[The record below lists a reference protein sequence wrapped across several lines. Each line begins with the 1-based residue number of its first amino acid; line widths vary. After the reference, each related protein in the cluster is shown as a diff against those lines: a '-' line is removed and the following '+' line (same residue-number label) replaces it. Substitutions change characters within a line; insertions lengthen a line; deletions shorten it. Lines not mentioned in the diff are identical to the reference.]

1 MQKILIIEDDQ
12 VILRFLNLALKTSG
26 YEVIE
31 AKNGILGISLFISH
45 NPDLVLLD
53 LGLPDIDGTEVI
65 KELKKIADKP
75 IIIISARDRDSDKI
89 SALDDGAND
98 YITKP
103 FNIGEVL
110 ARIRVSLRGTIKL
123 NENKEFIYNDLKLDF
138 NKHKVYVKEEEVHL
152 TPIEFKIL
160 ETMVNYQGKVLTHK
174 FLQKE
179 IWGYETLD
187 NYQTLRVFIASIR
200 KKIEN
205 QNNPNQYIVTEIGV
219 GYRFNDEI
227 DN

>member
-1 MQKILIIEDDQ
+1 
-12 VILRFLNLALKTSG
+12 
-26 YEVIE
+26 
-31 AKNGILGISLFISH
+31 
-45 NPDLVLLD
+45 
-53 LGLPDIDGTEVI
+53 
-65 KELKKIADKP
+65 
-75 IIIISARDRDSDKI
+75 
-89 SALDDGAND
+89 
-98 YITKP
+98 
-103 FNIGEVL
+103 L

-138 NKHKVYVKEEEVHL
+138 NKHKVFVAEEEVHL

-160 ETMVNYQGKVLTHK
+160 ETMINYQGKVLTHK

-227 DN
+227 EN